1 MRKDKFYKYNESTL
15 SYDKYQYSLKE
26 RLIDASK
33 FLGLVI
39 ATSSLL
45 VFVTRTYFPSA
56 QERALVREIEQME
69 LKYSTFN
76 QDLVMME
83 KVLLNL
89 HERDGAAHRMIF
101 GMDPIDGD
109 VWSGGVG
116 GHRPSS
122 DIINYE
128 KSGLLLS
135 NTQRKIDRLKFQL
148 ALQSKSLDTIYTLA
162 QDRETMF
169 SSIPSIKPV
178 REDKLA
184 RKVHHLSGYGMRLH
198 PIHLSLIHI

>member
-89 HERDGAAHRMIF
+89 HERDGAAHRMTF

-135 NTQRKIDRLKFQL
+135 NTQRKID
-148 ALQSKSLDTIYTLA
+148 
-162 QDRETMF
+162 
-169 SSIPSIKPV
+169 
-178 REDKLA
+178 
-184 RKVHHLSGYGMRLH
+184 
-198 PIHLSLIHI
+198 